1 MKLKMTA
8 LTKENFAAAGMKL
21 VALVAFLVIN
31 LISYSA
37 FSAEVAEKANLETQ
51 VADVSAIP
59 SCQLAS
65 EGYVENNWKSVR
77 IQIRGAVVA
86 GAETL
91 ADLGQQ
97 LKKLVVENRCSPIPV
112 SCSLA
117 AEGLAM
123 GSWVKHRIVV
133 QDLIAFGS
141 NTTGRLFDQLSE
153 LKNIGICQ

>member
-8 LTKENFAAAGMKL
+8 STKENFESIAMKL
-21 VALVAFLVIN
+21 TALLAFLAIN
-31 LISYSA
+31 FIGYSA
-37 FSAEVAEKANLETQ
+37 FSAEVAVKSTFETQ
-51 VADVSAIP
+51 VADVSPVP

-123 GSWVKHRIVV
+123 GAWVKHRIVV

-153 LKNIGICQ
+153 LKNIGICE

>member
-8 LTKENFAAAGMKL
+8 LTKENFEAVGMKL
-21 VALVAFLVIN
+21 MALVAFLVIN

-37 FSAEVAEKANLETQ
+37 FSAEVASKSTLETQ
-51 VADVSAIP
+51 VADVGSVP